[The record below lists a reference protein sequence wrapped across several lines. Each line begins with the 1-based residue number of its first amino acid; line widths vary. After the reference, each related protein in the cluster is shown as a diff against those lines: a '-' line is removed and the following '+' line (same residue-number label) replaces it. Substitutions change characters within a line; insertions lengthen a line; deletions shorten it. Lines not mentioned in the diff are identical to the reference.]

1 MLVICCDL
9 EIYGQNQRGRNS
21 TEKVEGLN
29 RARTIRHSG
38 ATARVRLECTKA
50 CELVDSV
57 YRNYPIGTILV
68 WKTDRRNENQ
78 LRKQYHILPHFN
90 PANRNIYFL
99 VDGQQRL
106 SVLWHLLRGEAS
118 SVTNA
123 DGKSVN
129 FRNIYF
135 DPSTTDSDRPFLYRE
150 RAIGEAGKGL
160 APVVHLL
167 SREWRHLLD
176 DHGVRATKRIE
187 ECRRRIQEYKAIIV
201 FCETNDRAE
210 VRDTFIRINSLGMR
224 IGAADTAFAR
234 ASKLDMRGLVRDIQT
249 RLKHGFD
256 GVQRTTIL
264 QTVALALGA
273 QDFGERAID
282 SMIKKLERDSGERV
296 RFERAFPALRE
307 AIAFASDY
315 FVHELEV
322 PNFEFLP
329 SEPMLMILALYFFQN
344 GNVRPSRAAK
354 QRISQWFWATAIG
367 ARYTGRGYRPNLSAD
382 AEFMKRLAINPRAH
396 ASWKVQVR
404 IQLLCNTEYGRP
416 GPVSNA
422 FFCLLRSQ
430 RPRYLE
436 DGAPIPL
443 GETSSRKN
451 SSDKHH
457 IFPRALATQNGIGPE
472 RFNSIVNICYLVARD
487 NRSVGQR
494 SPRRYFEDVPKSM
507 RARKLALR
515 SHLIPS
521 KPDRG
526 IWDRSTRRGFRS
538 FLLDRA
544 WLLAR
549 AFERKAG
556 VRLFERNTSM

>member
-1 MLVICCDL
+1 MDKISVDSIPLKRLKTLIERGVFAIPELQREFVWNARKACDL
-9 EIYGQNQRGRNS
+9 I
-21 TEKVEGLN
+21 
-29 RARTIRHSG
+29 
-38 ATARVRLECTKA
+38 
-50 CELVDSV
+50 DSV
-57 YRNYPIGTILV
+57 YRKYPIETILV

-90 PANRNIYFL
+90 PANRDIFFL

-106 SVLWHLLRGEAS
+106 SVIWHLLRGEAS
-118 SVTNA
+118 SVRNA
-123 DGKSVN
+123 DGKNVN
-129 FRNIYF
+129 FRSVYF
-135 DPSTTDSDRPFLYRE
+135 NPSAANGDRPFLYRE
-150 RAIGEAGKGL
+150 RATGEAARGL
-160 APVVHLL
+160 VPVVDLL
-167 SREWRHLLD
+167 SSGWRRRLHG
-176 DHGVRATKRIE
+176 HGVRATKRME
-187 ECRRRIQEYKAIIV
+187 ECRRRILDYKAIVV

-256 GVQRTTIL
+256 RIQRTTIL
-264 QTVALALGA
+264 QTFALALGA
-273 QDFGERAID
+273 HDFGERAID
-282 SMIKKLERDSGERV
+282 SMIKRLERDSNERA

-307 AIAFASDY
+307 AIALASDY

-344 GNVRPSRAAK
+344 GNVRPSRSAK
-354 QRISQWFWATAIG
+354 RRISQWFWATAVG
-367 ARYTGRGYRPNLSAD
+367 ARYTGRGYRPNLQAD
-382 AEFMKRLAINPRAH
+382 AQFMERLARNPKAH
-396 ASWKVQVR
+396 ASWKVRVR
-404 IQLLCNTEYGRP
+404 IQSLCNTEYGRP

-422 FFCLLRSQ
+422 FFCLLRSH

-436 DGAPIPL
+436 DGTPIPI

-457 IFPRALATQNGIGPE
+457 IFPRALATQNCIAPE

-487 NRSVGQR
+487 NRSIGQR
-494 SPRRYFEDVPKSM
+494 APRRYFEDVPRSIH
-507 RARKLALR
+507 ARKLALR

-526 IWDRSTRRGFRS
+526 IWDRSTKRGFRS

-544 WLLAR
+544 WVLAR
-549 AFERKAG
+549 AFESKAG
-556 VRLFERNTSM
+556 IRLFERNISL